1 MQQQSAWAQSPMLFS
16 APRGR
21 SNWRA
26 GAKGWLELVLK
37 GKKPSIVTLALALS
51 ACAPQLSQ
59 IALWSKPGGSYDA
72 FLQDRFACIQAAR
85 ITSGGFVSGG
95 VGELPP
101 GLASRS
107 VNGQIFWPCMAARGW
122 SYNLAA
128 GYRAPPGYE
137 VWTVTPA
144 PDDWPNWNS
153 NYVANRHHY
162 LSP

>member
-1 MQQQSAWAQSPMLFS
+1 M
-16 APRGR
+16 
-21 SNWRA
+21 
-26 GAKGWLELVLK
+26 LK
-37 GKKPSIVTLALALS
+37 GSKPTVVTLTLALS

-59 IALWSKPGGSYDA
+59 IALWSKPGASYDA
-72 FLQDRFACIQAAR
+72 FLQDRFACIEATR
-85 ITSGGFVSGG
+85 YVSGG

-101 GLASRS
+101 GAASRS
-107 VNGQIFWPCMAARGW
+107 VTAQFLPCMAAGGW
-122 SYNLAA
+122 SYNLFA

-144 PDDWPNWNS
+144 PDEWPNWRS